1 MCYLYDDVKIAMC
14 SDSVVSRGGLR
25 NRKYVRNT
33 GYFVAMPSGFQNP
46 RPHTDCQCFASA
58 RVCSVCEGAC
68 GSGGRAMQRGG
79 ASAGS
84 EVKARAGALALLL
97 LASFT
102 PPGACDVAGGAGSIN
117 SLPAGISGSR
127 LAPSFDPATP
137 RNVTALVGKSAY
149 LSCRVRNLGN
159 RTVSWIRHRDLHIL
173 TVGGYTYTSDQ
184 RFQATHSAQTD
195 DWTLHI
201 KWAQQRDAGVYEC
214 QVSTQPVR
222 SFFVTLHVVDCEE
235 IYKTYLNQWLQ
246 QQMLEDAPA
255 PLMPSARI
263 LGGPD
268 LHVDI
273 GSTINL
279 TCLIQFSPEPPA
291 YIFWY
296 HEDEQVISY
305 DSSRGGVSVV
315 TEKGAATTSYLLV
328 QDAAPADS
336 GRYSCS
342 PSNAEVASVRVHV
355 LNGERPAAM
364 QTGSAGLSNSSHCIV
379 ALLCACVLHAR
390 LLRAQL
396 AS

>member
-1 MCYLYDDVKIAMC
+1 MLRVRAAAAHFVLLCLTY
-14 SDSVVSRGGLR
+14 VS
-25 NRKYVRNT
+25 
-33 GYFVAMPSGFQNP
+33 P
-46 RPHTDCQCFASA
+46 
-58 RVCSVCEGAC
+58 
-68 GSGGRAMQRGG
+68 GS
-79 ASAGS
+79 
-84 EVKARAGALALLL
+84 
-97 LASFT
+97 
-102 PPGACDVAGGAGSIN
+102 CDVAGGAGSVN
-117 SLPAGISGSR
+117 ALPAGGGAR
-127 LAPSFDPATP
+127 LAPSFDAATP

-184 RFQATHSAQTD
+184 RFQATHSPQTD
-195 DWTLHI
+195 DWTLQI

-222 SFFVTLHVVDCEE
+222 SFFVTLHVVDCDE
-235 IYKTYLNQWLQ
+235 IYQR
-246 QQMLEDAPA
+246 MFSDGV
-255 PLMPSARI
+255 PSARI

-296 HEDEQVISY
+296 HEDEVSGRKVISY

-328 QDAAPADS
+328 QDATPADS
-336 GRYSCS
+336 GRYSCA
-342 PSNAEVASVRVHV
+342 PSNAELASVRVHV

-364 QTGSAGLSNSSHCIV
+364 QTGSAGLSNSWRCVI
-379 ALLCACVLHAR
+379 ALLAACALHAR

>member
-1 MCYLYDDVKIAMC
+1 
-14 SDSVVSRGGLR
+14 
-25 NRKYVRNT
+25 
-33 GYFVAMPSGFQNP
+33 MPS
-46 RPHTDCQCFASA
+46 ASA
-58 RVCSVCEGAC
+58 LH
-68 GSGGRAMQRGG
+68 
-79 ASAGS
+79 
-84 EVKARAGALALLL
+84 LALLV
-97 LASFT
+97 
-102 PPGACDVAGGAGSIN
+102 GAHLVINGSCDVAGGSGSIN
-117 SLPAGISGSR
+117 ALPAGGGSSR
-127 LAPSFDPATP
+127 LAPSFDAATP

-184 RFQATHSAQTD
+184 RFQATHSPQTD

-222 SFFVTLHVVDCEE
+222 SFFVTLHVVDCDE
-235 IYKTYLNQWLQ
+235 IYQRMFSDQ
-246 QQMLEDAPA
+246 V
-255 PLMPSARI
+255 PSARI

-328 QDAAPADS
+328 QDATPADS

-364 QTGSAGLSNSSHCIV
+364 QTGSAGLSNSWRCIV
-379 ALLCACVLHAR
+379 ALLAVAVLRAKLLHA
-390 LLRAQL
+390 LLD
-396 AS
+396 S

>member
-1 MCYLYDDVKIAMC
+1 M
-14 SDSVVSRGGLR
+14 R
-25 NRKYVRNT
+25 
-33 GYFVAMPSGFQNP
+33 
-46 RPHTDCQCFASA
+46 A
-58 RVCSVCEGAC
+58 RDA
-68 GSGGRAMQRGG
+68 AH
-79 ASAGS
+79 
-84 EVKARAGALALLL
+84 LALLL
-97 LASFT
+97 LAHLL
-102 PPGACDVAGGAGSIN
+102 PPGACDVAGGAGSVN
-117 SLPAGISGSR
+117 ALPAGGAGAR
-127 LAPSFDPATP
+127 LAPSFDAATP

-222 SFFVTLHVVDCEE
+222 SFFVTLHVVV
-235 IYKTYLNQWLQ
+235 
-246 QQMLEDAPA
+246 
-255 PLMPSARI
+255 PSARI

-268 LHVDI
+268 LHVDM

-296 HEDEQVISY
+296 HEDEVSGRKQVISY

-364 QTGSAGLSNSSHCIV
+364 QTGSAGLSNSARCMA
-379 ALLCACVLHAR
+379 ALLAVCALHAR

>member
-1 MCYLYDDVKIAMC
+1 MC
-14 SDSVVSRGGLR
+14 SDSVVSRVRGLR
-25 NRKYVRNT
+25 NRRHNRR
-33 GYFVAMPSGFQNP
+33 P
-46 RPHTDCQCFASA
+46 RTASKCA
-58 RVCSVCEGAC
+58 ASLCVCSVSVAGRGAC
-68 GSGGRAMQRGG
+68 GAGGG
-79 ASAGS
+79 ASAM
-84 EVKARAGALALLL
+84 KARACAHLALLV
-97 LASFT
+97 LANIT
-102 PPGACDVAGGAGSIN
+102 PPGACDVAGGAGSVN
-117 SLPAGISGSR
+117 SLPASISGSR
-127 LAPSFDPATP
+127 LVPSFDVNTP
-137 RNVTALVGKSAY
+137 KNVTALVGKSAY

-173 TVGGYTYTSDQ
+173 TVGSYTYTSDQ
-184 RFQATHSAQTD
+184 RFQATHSPAAD

-222 SFFVTLHVVDCEE
+222 SFFVSLNVVV
-235 IYKTYLNQWLQ
+235 
-246 QQMLEDAPA
+246 
-255 PLMPSARI
+255 PSARI

-296 HEDEQVISY
+296 HEDEVISY

-364 QTGSAGLSNSSHCIV
+364 QTGSAGLSNSSHCIM
-379 ALLCACVLHAR
+379 ALLCACVLHGR

>member
-1 MCYLYDDVKIAMC
+1 
-14 SDSVVSRGGLR
+14 
-25 NRKYVRNT
+25 
-33 GYFVAMPSGFQNP
+33 MPS
-46 RPHTDCQCFASA
+46 ASA
-58 RVCSVCEGAC
+58 LH
-68 GSGGRAMQRGG
+68 
-79 ASAGS
+79 
-84 EVKARAGALALLL
+84 LALLV
-97 LASFT
+97 
-102 PPGACDVAGGAGSIN
+102 GAHLVINGSCDVAGGSGSIN
-117 SLPAGISGSR
+117 ALPAGGGSSR
-127 LAPSFDPATP
+127 LAPSFDAATP

-184 RFQATHSAQTD
+184 RFQATHSPQTD

-222 SFFVTLHVVDCEE
+222 SFFVTLHVVV
-235 IYKTYLNQWLQ
+235 
-246 QQMLEDAPA
+246 
-255 PLMPSARI
+255 PSARI

-296 HEDEQVISY
+296 HEDEVSGNKQVISY

-328 QDAAPADS
+328 QDATPADS

-364 QTGSAGLSNSSHCIV
+364 QTGSAGLSNSWRCIV
-379 ALLCACVLHAR
+379 ALLAVAVLRAKLLHA
-390 LLRAQL
+390 LLD
-396 AS
+396 S

>member
-1 MCYLYDDVKIAMC
+1 
-14 SDSVVSRGGLR
+14 
-25 NRKYVRNT
+25 
-33 GYFVAMPSGFQNP
+33 MPS
-46 RPHTDCQCFASA
+46 ASA
-58 RVCSVCEGAC
+58 LH
-68 GSGGRAMQRGG
+68 
-79 ASAGS
+79 
-84 EVKARAGALALLL
+84 LALLV
-97 LASFT
+97 
-102 PPGACDVAGGAGSIN
+102 GAHLVINGSCDVAGGSGSIN
-117 SLPAGISGSR
+117 ALPAGGGSSR
-127 LAPSFDPATP
+127 LAPSFDAATP

-184 RFQATHSAQTD
+184 RFQATHSPQTD

-222 SFFVTLHVVDCEE
+222 SFFVTLHVVV
-235 IYKTYLNQWLQ
+235 
-246 QQMLEDAPA
+246 
-255 PLMPSARI
+255 PSARI

-296 HEDEQVISY
+296 HEDEVISY

-328 QDAAPADS
+328 QDATPADS

-364 QTGSAGLSNSSHCIV
+364 QTGSAGLSNSWRCIV
-379 ALLCACVLHAR
+379 ALLAVAVLRAKLLHA
-390 LLRAQL
+390 LLD
-396 AS
+396 S

>member
-1 MCYLYDDVKIAMC
+1 
-14 SDSVVSRGGLR
+14 
-25 NRKYVRNT
+25 
-33 GYFVAMPSGFQNP
+33 
-46 RPHTDCQCFASA
+46 
-58 RVCSVCEGAC
+58 
-68 GSGGRAMQRGG
+68 MQR
-79 ASAGS
+79 
-84 EVKARAGALALLL
+84 ARNAVAHLALLV
-97 LASFT
+97 LAHLT
-102 PPGACDVAGGAGSIN
+102 PPGACDVAGGAGSVN
-117 SLPAGISGSR
+117 ALPAGGSSAR
-127 LAPSFDPATP
+127 LAPSFDAATP

-184 RFQATHSAQTD
+184 RFQATHSPQTD

-222 SFFVTLHVVDCEE
+222 SFFVTLHVVDCDE
-235 IYKTYLNQWLQ
+235 IYQRMFADDDPLNI
-246 QQMLEDAPA
+246 
-255 PLMPSARI
+255 MPSARI

-296 HEDEQVISY
+296 HEDEVSGRKQVISY

-364 QTGSAGLSNSSHCIV
+364 QTGSAGLSNSSHCII
-379 ALLCACVLHAR
+379 ALLAACALHAR

>member
-1 MCYLYDDVKIAMC
+1 MY
-14 SDSVVSRGGLR
+14 RLR
-25 NRKYVRNT
+25 
-33 GYFVAMPSGFQNP
+33 
-46 RPHTDCQCFASA
+46 
-58 RVCSVCEGAC
+58 
-68 GSGGRAMQRGG
+68 
-79 ASAGS
+79 AG
-84 EVKARAGALALLL
+84 ARAGRRGGGKRTIYIPTHEVLNKHDTAPRGDWTRRGDSASTDLRKHARHTYLRTLLTERTSNCYRGPRGVGARCGGTGSPGTVTNFFSQYNQAIKELHQKLADVNISARDFYDETESAGPRQVTPV
-97 LASFT
+97 LAWSGGEQAA
-102 PPGACDVAGGAGSIN
+102 GA
-117 SLPAGISGSR
+117 
-127 LAPSFDPATP
+127 FD
-137 RNVTALVGKSAY
+137 
-149 LSCRVRNLGN
+149 
-159 RTVSWIRHRDLHIL
+159 VSWIRHRDLHIL

-184 RFQATHSAQTD
+184 RFQASHAPLGD

-222 SFFVTLHVVDCEE
+222 SYFVTLHVVV
-235 IYKTYLNQWLQ
+235 
-246 QQMLEDAPA
+246 
-255 PLMPSARI
+255 PSARI

-268 LHVDI
+268 LHVDM

-305 DSSRGGVSVV
+305 DSARGGVSVV

-328 QDAAPADS
+328 QDAAPSDS

-364 QTGSAGLSNSSHCIV
+364 QTGSAGASSSGRCIA
-379 ALLCACVLHAR
+379 ALLALAALHAR
-390 LLRAQL
+390 WRHALL

>member
-1 MCYLYDDVKIAMC
+1 M
-14 SDSVVSRGGLR
+14 LR
-25 NRKYVRNT
+25 AQP
-33 GYFVAMPSGFQNP
+33 VA
-46 RPHTDCQCFASA
+46 R
-58 RVCSVCEGAC
+58 
-68 GSGGRAMQRGG
+68 
-79 ASAGS
+79 
-84 EVKARAGALALLL
+84 LLL
-97 LASFT
+97 LCLTHLS
-102 PPGACDVAGGAGSIN
+102 PPGACDVAGGAGSVN
-117 SLPAGISGSR
+117 SLPALGNAR
-127 LAPSFDPATP
+127 LTPSFDASTP

-184 RFQATHSAQTD
+184 RFQATHSPHTD
-195 DWTLHI
+195 DWTLQV

-214 QVSTQPVR
+214 QISTQPVR
-222 SFFVTLHVVDCEE
+222 SFFVTLHVVV
-235 IYKTYLNQWLQ
+235 
-246 QQMLEDAPA
+246 
-255 PLMPSARI
+255 PSARI

-268 LHVDI
+268 LHVDM

-296 HEDEQVISY
+296 HEDEVSGRKQVISY

-328 QDAAPADS
+328 QDAAPSDS
-336 GRYSCS
+336 GRYSCA
-342 PSNAEVASVRVHV
+342 PSNAELASVRVHV

-364 QTGSAGLSNSSHCIV
+364 QTGSAGLSNSSCAI
-379 ALLCACVLHAR
+379 ALLLAACVLHAR

>member
-1 MCYLYDDVKIAMC
+1 M
-14 SDSVVSRGGLR
+14 R
-25 NRKYVRNT
+25 
-33 GYFVAMPSGFQNP
+33 
-46 RPHTDCQCFASA
+46 A
-58 RVCSVCEGAC
+58 RHA
-68 GSGGRAMQRGG
+68 AH
-79 ASAGS
+79 
-84 EVKARAGALALLL
+84 LALLL
-97 LASFT
+97 LAHLV
-102 PPGACDVAGGAGSIN
+102 PPGACDVAGGAGSVN
-117 SLPAGISGSR
+117 SLPAGGAGAR
-127 LAPSFDPATP
+127 LAPSFDAATP

-184 RFQATHSAQTD
+184 RFQATHSPQTD

-222 SFFVTLHVVDCEE
+222 SFFVTLHVVDCDE
-235 IYKTYLNQWLQ
+235 IYQR
-246 QQMLEDAPA
+246 MFSDAV
-255 PLMPSARI
+255 PSARI

-268 LHVDI
+268 LHVDM

-296 HEDEQVISY
+296 HEDEVSGRKQVISY

-364 QTGSAGLSNSSHCIV
+364 QTGSAGLSDCSRV
-379 ALLCACVLHAR
+379 LAALLAAAALHAR
-390 LLRAQL
+390 LRTALL

>member
-1 MCYLYDDVKIAMC
+1 ML
-14 SDSVVSRGGLR
+14 
-25 NRKYVRNT
+25 
-33 GYFVAMPSGFQNP
+33 Q
-46 RPHTDCQCFASA
+46 
-58 RVCSVCEGAC
+58 
-68 GSGGRAMQRGG
+68 
-79 ASAGS
+79 
-84 EVKARAGALALLL
+84 
-97 LASFT
+97 
-102 PPGACDVAGGAGSIN
+102 
-117 SLPAGISGSR
+117 
-127 LAPSFDPATP
+127 
-137 RNVTALVGKSAY
+137 
-149 LSCRVRNLGN
+149 
-159 RTVSWIRHRDLHIL
+159 VSWIRHRDLHIL

-184 RFQATHSAQTD
+184 RFQATHSPQTD

-222 SFFVTLHVVDCEE
+222 SFFVTLHVVDCDE
-235 IYKTYLNQWLQ
+235 IYQR
-246 QQMLEDAPA
+246 MLSDAV
-255 PLMPSARI
+255 PSARI

-268 LHVDI
+268 LHVDM

-296 HEDEQVISY
+296 HEDECGCVSRPSRYINVAALCVKQVISY

-364 QTGSAGLSNSSHCIV
+364 QTGSAGLSNSSRVIA
-379 ALLCACVLHAR
+379 ALLALCALHAR

-396 AS
+396 GSS

>member
-1 MCYLYDDVKIAMC
+1 M
-14 SDSVVSRGGLR
+14 R
-25 NRKYVRNT
+25 
-33 GYFVAMPSGFQNP
+33 
-46 RPHTDCQCFASA
+46 A
-58 RVCSVCEGAC
+58 RDA
-68 GSGGRAMQRGG
+68 AH
-79 ASAGS
+79 
-84 EVKARAGALALLL
+84 LALLL
-97 LASFT
+97 LAHLV
-102 PPGACDVAGGAGSIN
+102 PPGSCDVAGGAGSVN
-117 SLPAGISGSR
+117 ALPAGSAGAR
-127 LAPSFDPATP
+127 LAPSFDAATP

-184 RFQATHSAQTD
+184 RFQATHSPQTD

-222 SFFVTLHVVDCEE
+222 SFFVTLHVVDCDE
-235 IYKTYLNQWLQ
+235 IYQR
-246 QQMLEDAPA
+246 MFSDAV
-255 PLMPSARI
+255 PSARI

-268 LHVDI
+268 LHVDM

-296 HEDEQVISY
+296 HEDEVSGRKVISY

-364 QTGSAGLSNSSHCIV
+364 QTGSAGLSNSSRVIA
-379 ALLCACVLHAR
+379 ALLALCALHAR

-396 AS
+396 CSS

>member
-1 MCYLYDDVKIAMC
+1 MNARETRNICGEYD
-14 SDSVVSRGGLR
+14 SRSCQIS
-25 NRKYVRNT
+25 KE
-33 GYFVAMPSGFQNP
+33 SIIFQ
-46 RPHTDCQCFASA
+46 
-58 RVCSVCEGAC
+58 
-68 GSGGRAMQRGG
+68 
-79 ASAGS
+79 
-84 EVKARAGALALLL
+84 
-97 LASFT
+97 
-102 PPGACDVAGGAGSIN
+102 
-117 SLPAGISGSR
+117 
-127 LAPSFDPATP
+127 
-137 RNVTALVGKSAY
+137 
-149 LSCRVRNLGN
+149 
-159 RTVSWIRHRDLHIL
+159 VSWIRHRDLHIL

-184 RFQATHSAQTD
+184 RFQATHSPQTD

-222 SFFVTLHVVDCEE
+222 SFFVTLHVVV
-235 IYKTYLNQWLQ
+235 
-246 QQMLEDAPA
+246 
-255 PLMPSARI
+255 PSARI

-296 HEDEQVISY
+296 HEDEVISY

-328 QDAAPADS
+328 QDATPADS

-364 QTGSAGLSNSSHCIV
+364 QTGSAGLSNSWRCIV
-379 ALLCACVLHAR
+379 ALLAVAVLRAKLLHA
-390 LLRAQL
+390 LLD
-396 AS
+396 S

>member
-1 MCYLYDDVKIAMC
+1 MLRRLALRVCLLALAH
-14 SDSVVSRGGLR
+14 VVP
-25 NRKYVRNT
+25 T
-33 GYFVAMPSGFQNP
+33 GY
-46 RPHTDCQCFASA
+46 
-58 RVCSVCEGAC
+58 
-68 GSGGRAMQRGG
+68 
-79 ASAGS
+79 
-84 EVKARAGALALLL
+84 
-97 LASFT
+97 
-102 PPGACDVAGGAGSIN
+102 CDVAGGAGSMN
-117 SLPAGISGSR
+117 ALPGGGAGR
-127 LAPSFDPATP
+127 LSPSFDAATP

-184 RFQATHSAQTD
+184 RFQASHAPLGD

-222 SFFVTLHVVDCEE
+222 SYFVTLHVVDCEDV
-235 IYKTYLNQWLQ
+235 YQR
-246 QQMLEDAPA
+246 MAADAGRV
-255 PLMPSARI
+255 PSARI

-268 LHVDI
+268 LHVDM

-296 HEDEQVISY
+296 HEDEVSKPQVISY
-305 DSSRGGVSVV
+305 DSARGGVSVV

-328 QDAAPADS
+328 QDAAPSDS

-364 QTGSAGLSNSSHCIV
+364 QTGSAGASSSGRCIA
-379 ALLCACVLHAR
+379 ALLALAALHAR
-390 LLRAQL
+390 WRHALL